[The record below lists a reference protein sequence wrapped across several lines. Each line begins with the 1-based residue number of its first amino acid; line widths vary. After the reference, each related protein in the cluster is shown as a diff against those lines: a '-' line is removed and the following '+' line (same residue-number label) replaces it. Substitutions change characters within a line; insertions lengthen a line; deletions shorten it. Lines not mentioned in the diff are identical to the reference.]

1 MASLRAIGPT
11 RAEDV
16 VNSLVDYPEIWVW
29 LLAVVSCVIPTR
41 VNSLVDY
48 PDIWVW
54 LLAVHGEFC

>member
-29 LLAVVSCVIPTR
+29 LLAVVSCVNPTR
-41 VNSLVDY
+41 INSLMDY
-48 PDIWVW
+48 PEIWVW
-54 LLAVHGEFC
+54 LL